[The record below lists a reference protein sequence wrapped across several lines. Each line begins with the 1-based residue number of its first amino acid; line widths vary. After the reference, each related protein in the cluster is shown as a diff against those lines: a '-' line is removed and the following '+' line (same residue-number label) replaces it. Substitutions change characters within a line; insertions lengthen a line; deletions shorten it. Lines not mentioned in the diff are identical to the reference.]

1 MFYNRSISEIE
12 ENGKKITLLTLAVP
26 LLLENLFL
34 QLYSTANTLL
44 LKGYSESTV
53 TATAVSETI
62 IGICTVLTTLI
73 INGAVILTSF
83 SLGKRDR
90 AEAAKIAGTACIT
103 VFAFSLILG
112 LCVAAFSSH
121 LVRAMQLTDEI
132 ADIAAGYLTVR
143 ALFFPIMGLMSC
155 FNNLLICNGYT
166 KNTMVVGLGSNI
178 LNIIFCYIFLYTDN
192 SLPFEGATA
201 VVVANLIS
209 QACGL
214 AMAIIFFV
222 KNKCPFVLCFAKRFL
237 GKIMA
242 LGIPGGMCQLSFSLS
257 QTVTTS
263 FTVVLGEA
271 MVNAKVYIYNIVM
284 YTSRISIALGK
295 ATGILMGRY
304 RGRGQLDTVKQLF
317 RQNVFI
323 AVICNTTLSLLAFCF
338 CKPLI
343 SLFTDSKE
351 IIALAIPIMLVDI
364 IIELCRG
371 VNHISESSLNA
382 NGDVRATFLIS
393 VFSTW
398 VFGVLLAYLLGITF
412 GLGLIG
418 IWIAFATDEM
428 FRTIACFTRWKKGV
442 WKEKE
447 I

>member
-1 MFYNRSISEIE
+1 MFYNRAISEIE
-12 ENGKKITLLTLAVP
+12 ENGKKITLLTLSVP

-53 TATAVSETI
+53 TATAVSETV
-62 IGICTVLTTLI
+62 IGICTVLMTLI

-90 AEAAKIAGTACIT
+90 TEAAKIAGTACVT
-103 VFAFSLILG
+103 VFAFSSVLG
-112 LCVAAFSSH
+112 LTVAASSGFFI
-121 LVRAMQLTDEI
+121 RAMQLTEEL
-132 ADIAAGYLTVR
+132 ADIAAEYLTVR

-178 LNIIFCYIFLYTDN
+178 LNIVFCYIFLYTDIP
-192 SLPFEGATA
+192 LPFEGVTA
-201 VVVANLIS
+201 VAVANLIS

-214 AMAIIFFV
+214 AMAIMFFV
-222 KNKCPFVLCFAKRFL
+222 KNRCPFAFCFIKRFL
-237 GKIMA
+237 GKIMV

-263 FTVVLGEA
+263 FTVVLGESI
-271 MVNAKVYIYNIVM
+271 VNAKVYIYNIVM

-304 RGRGQLDTVKQLF
+304 RGRGQFDTVKQLF

-323 AVICNTTLSLLAFCF
+323 AVICNTALSLLAFCF

-343 SLFTDSKE
+343 SLFTNSAD
-351 IIALAIPIMLVDI
+351 IVAFAIPIMFIDI

-371 VNHISESSLNA
+371 VNHISENSLNA
-382 NGDVRATFLIS
+382 NGDVKATFLIS

-398 VFGVLLAYLLGITF
+398 TFGVLLAYLFGITMGM
-412 GLGLIG
+412 GLVG
-418 IWIAFATDEM
+418 IWIAFAADEM
-428 FRTIACFTRWKKGV
+428 FRTVAYLTRWKKGI